1 MAVKVEKQ
9 PVERN
14 VIGLYTYEARKE
26 DPFSLQVK
34 EKGNCCTRNY
44 LARDDNGPVAKG
56 SMAGRHATRF
66 IMGRNPF
73 RIFFFFLLL
82 VAEESSR
89 AKYGCSKNT

>member
-66 IMGRNPF
+66 IMGRPLSTPF
-73 RIFFFFLLL
+73 VSFFFPSPGSRGEL
-82 VAEESSR
+82 ES
-89 AKYGCSKNT
+89 

>member
-73 RIFFFFLLL
+73 RIFFFPSPGSRGEL
-82 VAEESSR
+82 ES
-89 AKYGCSKNT
+89 

>member
-14 VIGLYTYEARKE
+14 VIGLEHIRGEERGSFFVAG
-26 DPFSLQVK
+26 K